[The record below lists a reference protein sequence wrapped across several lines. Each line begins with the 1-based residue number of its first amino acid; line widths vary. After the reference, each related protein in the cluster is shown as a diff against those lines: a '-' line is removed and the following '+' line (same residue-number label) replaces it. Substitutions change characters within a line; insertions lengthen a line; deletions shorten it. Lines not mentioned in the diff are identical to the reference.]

1 MCARCEGPRHK
12 SRNGGTLGTISQ
24 LALDPLCKQ
33 EIDKL
38 ASTRQHSI
46 HSTVWQIDQCI
57 PMQVT
62 FVFLF
67 MHGTTWHSRHL
78 FSSSKTKLIKI
89 IVSCK
94 NTRKTETNV
103 LGKNVLGKKMC
114 SFHGASWKDARFP
127 KMCIKNR
134 VGTSFSVPKGGP
146 GICIFVC
153 VLIYVYL
160 YLHHYIW
167 LYIYNYI

>member
-57 PMQVT
+57 PMHVT

-89 IVSCK
+89 VVSCK

-103 LGKNVLGKKMC
+103 LGKKCARFMVLLEKTRVSQKCVSKTELVQVFVYQRGVQNVL
-114 SFHGASWKDARFP
+114 FALY
-127 KMCIKNR
+127 
-134 VGTSFSVPKGGP
+134 
-146 GICIFVC
+146 IF
-153 VLIYVYL
+153 YL
-160 YLHHYIW
+160 YISNRNVHTHTI
-167 LYIYNYI
+167 YIYAI